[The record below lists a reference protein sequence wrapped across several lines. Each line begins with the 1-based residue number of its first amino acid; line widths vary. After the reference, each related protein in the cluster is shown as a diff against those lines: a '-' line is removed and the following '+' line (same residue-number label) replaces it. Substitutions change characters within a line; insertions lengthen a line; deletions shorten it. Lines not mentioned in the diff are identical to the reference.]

1 MLVLVLYLQSLPVKS
16 GLLHLEPLKETMI
29 TITSTI
35 GEKEEAP
42 STGLEALNLLQNAS
56 DDGWNHDFSLPSGCQ
71 RGIAINP

>member
-1 MLVLVLYLQSLPVKS
+1 VLVLVLYLQSLPVKS

-42 STGLEALNLLQNAS
+42 STGLEALNLLQDAFDNAS
-56 DDGWNHDFSLPSGCQ
+56 NHDLSLPPGCQ
-71 RGIAINP
+71 RSITINP